1 MRRWQEEALLS
12 SNATEGILS
21 GKMVRGLGSPSQPR
35 VWPSNEKTK
44 ETQDNTVAWKHF
56 QKKNKA
62 NQPALSLQKML
73 AQNVKFSTLVTRSV

>member
-12 SNATEGILS
+12 SNATEGTLS

-44 ETQDNTVAWKHF
+44 ERQDNTVAWKTF
-56 QKKNKA
+56 SEE
-62 NQPALSLQKML
+62 NQS
-73 AQNVKFSTLVTRSV
+73 